1 MYASRQVICP
11 SSVIFVKKK
20 ICNLHL
26 DHLLESIVPS
36 DTPMAVNLV
45 SFWYLEQSLRLLTHW
60 LVQDNSLKL
69 YAMKLTVERLL

>member
-26 DHLLESIVPS
+26 DHFLESIVPS
-36 DTPMAVNLV
+36 DTPLAVNLV
-45 SFWYLEQSLRLLTHW
+45 GFWYLEQ
-60 LVQDNSLKL
+60 
-69 YAMKLTVERLL
+69 